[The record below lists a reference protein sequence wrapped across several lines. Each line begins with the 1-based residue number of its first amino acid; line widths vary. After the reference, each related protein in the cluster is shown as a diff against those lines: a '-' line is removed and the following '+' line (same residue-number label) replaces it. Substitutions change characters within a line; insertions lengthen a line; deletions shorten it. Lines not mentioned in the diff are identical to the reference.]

1 MLQARRAVVFGLVL
15 AISLFAATVS
25 DARASGHP
33 ANTLQEV
40 FDKLKECWIPPAL
53 PRSRPGMEITVL
65 LSFKRNGEI
74 LGHPKITYES
84 TEATDSER
92 LKYRVAVMK
101 TLESCTPM
109 AFTDQLGGAIAG
121 RTFRVRFD
129 DRKHKRKPA
138 ERRAWLTQK
147 IL

>member
-1 MLQARRAVVFGLVL
+1 MLRTRRAVVFNLIV
-15 AISLFAATVS
+15 AISLFSAIG
-25 DARASGHP
+25 DAHASGHSV
-33 ANTLQEV
+33 NTLQEM
-40 FDKLKECWIPPAL
+40 FAKLKECWVPPAL

-65 LSFKRNGEI
+65 LSFKRDGEI
-74 LGHPKITYES
+74 LGHPRITYES
-84 TEATDSER
+84 AEATDNER
-92 LKYRVAVMK
+92 LKYRIAVMK

-129 DRKHKRKPA
+129 DRRRKRKPV
-138 ERRAWLTQK
+138 ERQAWLTQK